1 MSRMPEAVSVA
12 LKLQIT
18 DKLGQVSLVASGI
31 GLFAARPAEIN
42 FVNAGGIRGR
52 VLRKAFLGETID
64 YRIMVGDTQVR
75 VQKTRQVPGPAVGGN
90 CGLEFACP
98 HWYPVD

>member
-1 MSRMPEAVSVA
+1 M
-12 LKLQIT
+12 
-18 DKLGQVSLVASGI
+18 LGQVSLVASGI
-31 GLFAARPAEIN
+31 GLFAARPTEIH

-52 VLRKAFLGETID
+52 VLRKAYQGETID

-75 VQKTRQVPGPAVGGN
+75 MQKTRQVQSTLGGN